1 MVRDDLLFLTDFLP
15 LADDEDFYEA
25 LAGPDLL
32 DPASGRSAIDGARG
46 KLSKDDIINKGVPS
60 IAICCFKESQVS
72 EKMRCTHCSQSNGR
86 CPSAEKSMTMDM
98 LSQSHQVQRES

>member
-1 MVRDDLLFLTDFLP
+1 MTIVIFLTKISSRTHLGDMPPLLPAPDAMVRDDLLFLTDFLP

-60 IAICCFKESQVS
+60 IAICCFKESQV
-72 EKMRCTHCSQSNGR
+72 
-86 CPSAEKSMTMDM
+86 
-98 LSQSHQVQRES
+98 LF

>member
-46 KLSKDDIINKGVPS
+46 KPSKDDIINKGVPS
-60 IAICCFKESQVS
+60 IASCCFKESQV
-72 EKMRCTHCSQSNGR
+72 
-86 CPSAEKSMTMDM
+86 
-98 LSQSHQVQRES
+98 LF